1 MLSPYPCEFCEN
13 SSVRDKERCETSFN
27 ICPSPPAL
35 RRSGMGAK
43 LVIFIDMRIGA
54 GVFLKM
60 SDEKGVGM
68 GDGWREDRERV
79 AGSWLESTCF

>member
-1 MLSPYPCEFCEN
+1 
-13 SSVRDKERCETSFN
+13 
-27 ICPSPPAL
+27 
-35 RRSGMGAK
+35 MGTK
-43 LVIFIDMRIGA
+43 LVIFIDMRIWT

-60 SDEKGVGM
+60 SDEGGVGM

>member
-1 MLSPYPCEFCEN
+1 MPL
-13 SSVRDKERCETSFN
+13 
-27 ICPSPPAL
+27 PAH
-35 RRSGMGAK
+35 RAGRGYAK

-54 GVFLKM
+54 GAFLKM